1 MVISPCPVV
10 EPFNE
15 HIQPQR
21 RATLI
26 LLPNSI
32 SVLEEIKDA
41 FGEASN
47 LLLFLFISVCI
58 EK

>member
-15 HIQPQR
+15 HTQPQG

-26 LLPNSI
+26 LLLNSI

-47 LLLFLFISVCI
+47 QKDLVFLLLFP
-58 EK
+58 K